1 MRYGIFA
8 DVSSYYRT
16 AWIVLLLMMA
26 GGAIADGWR
35 GAASVL
41 AGGLLSLINAR
52 WMAAGINLVTA
63 KEGRQQVSSVMVG
76 FIGRLVLIFGV
87 LFAIIRTSFLSV
99 VGFVGGFSVGILAAL
114 VEEFRHFV
122 RKRP

>member
-1 MRYGIFA
+1 M
-8 DVSSYYRT
+8 SSYYRT
-16 AWIVLLLMMA
+16 AWIVLLLMVA

-41 AGGLLSLINAR
+41 VGGLVSLINAR
-52 WMAAGINLVTA
+52 WMAAGIKLATG
-63 KEGRQQVSSVMVG
+63 KEGRRQVPSVMVG
-76 FIGRLVLIFGV
+76 FIGRLVLICGV

-99 VGFVGGFSVGILAAL
+99 VGFVGGFSIGILAAL

-122 RKRP
+122 RKGPSTGGSPD